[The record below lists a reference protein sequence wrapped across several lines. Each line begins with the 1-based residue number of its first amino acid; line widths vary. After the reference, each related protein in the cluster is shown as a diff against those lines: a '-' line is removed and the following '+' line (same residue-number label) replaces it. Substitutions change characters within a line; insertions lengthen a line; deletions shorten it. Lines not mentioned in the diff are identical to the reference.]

1 MIGKAAIVAAAF
13 AAALMFAPHAVRC
26 AEREPAPDFSCP
38 VWLNSKP
45 LRLSDLRGKVV
56 LVDFWEYTC
65 INCIRT
71 FPYLRRW
78 NQLYAPLGLVIIGV
92 HTPEFDFA
100 KNPELVKNAAHRF
113 GLNFPIAVDSERTAW
128 AAFHND
134 AWPAD
139 YLIDRDGNVAF
150 VHFGEGEYAEME
162 QRIQALLREADPKL
176 DFAAAKFRIPADKPM
191 FGGVCR
197 VSTPE
202 LYIGAER
209 DDRIANEGGIAAMTA
224 KRYSSP
230 VNIPTDYF
238 SLDGAWFAAPEYVK
252 LAPTPGGSAQGSLI
266 LHYRS
271 KALYLVAGSTD
282 GASSRLWI
290 EQDGKP
296 LAPDARGVDVKTNS
310 AGNTYIELGA
320 KRMYYLVNNP
330 QFGEHR
336 LTLTAT
342 SVDTALYSF
351 TFGNNC
357 ETPFAHK

>member
-1 MIGKAAIVAAAF
+1 MIGKSAVIG
-13 AAALMFAPHAVRC
+13 AALAITLTIALPSSHSE
-26 AEREPAPDFSCP
+26 ERMPAPDFTCP
-38 VWLNSKP
+38 VWFNSKP

-71 FPYLRRW
+71 FSYLRRW

-100 KNPELVKNAAHRF
+100 KNPELVKDAARRF
-113 GLNFPIAVDSERTAW
+113 GLTFPIAVDSDRTVW

-139 YLIDRDGNVAF
+139 YLIDKNGNIVF

-162 QRIQALLREADPKL
+162 QRIQALLKEANPHL
-176 DFAAAKFRIPADKPM
+176 DFAAAKFKIPEDKPM

-209 DDRIANEGGIAAMTA
+209 DDHIANVGGLAAMHS
-224 KRYSSP
+224 KHYSP
-230 VNIPTDYF
+230 PAAIPIDYF
-238 SLDGAWFAAPEYVK
+238 ALDGGWFATPEYVK
-252 LAPTPGGSAQGSLI
+252 PAAVPTGDTRGSLI

-271 KALYLVAGSTD
+271 KAVYLVAGSTN
-282 GASSRLWI
+282 GTSSRLWI
-290 EQDGKP
+290 DQDDKP
-296 LAPDARGVDVKTNS
+296 LPADARGVDAKTNDT
-310 AGNTYIELGA
+310 GRTYIDLGA
-320 KRMYYLVNNP
+320 KRMYYVVNNP
-330 QFGEHR
+330 KFGEHK

-342 SVDTALYSF
+342 STDTALYSF

-357 ETPFAHK
+357 ETPFEHK

>member
-1 MIGKAAIVAAAF
+1 MVT
-13 AAALMFAPHAVRC
+13 AAALAFALAWAPLC
-26 AEREPAPDFSCP
+26 ARAANREPAPDFSCP

-45 LRLSDLRGKVV
+45 LKLSDLRGKVV

-100 KNPELVKNAAHRF
+100 KNPALVKDAARRF
-113 GLNFPIAVDSERTAW
+113 GLTFPIAVDSDRTVW

-139 YLIDRDGNVAF
+139 YLIDKDGNVAF
-150 VHFGEGEYAEME
+150 VHFGEGEYADME
-162 QRIQALLREADPKL
+162 QRIQALLKEANPKL
-176 DFAAAKFRIPADKPM
+176 DFAAAKFSIAEDKPM

-209 DDRIANEGGIAAMTA
+209 DDHIANEGGLAAMNA
-224 KRYSSP
+224 KHYSAP
-230 VNIPTDYF
+230 TKIPLDDF
-238 SLDGAWFAAPEYVK
+238 ALDGGWFAAPEYVK
-252 LAPTPGGSAQGSLI
+252 LVPAPGSDTHGSLT

-271 KALYLVAGSTD
+271 KAVYLVAGSID
-282 GASSRLWI
+282 GAGSRVWL
-290 EQDGKP
+290 EQDGRP
-296 LAPDARGVDVKTNS
+296 LSPDARGVDVKTD
-310 AGNTYIELGA
+310 ATGNTYVDLGA

-330 QFGEHR
+330 NFGEHK

-342 SVDTALYSF
+342 STDTALYSF

-357 ETPFAHK
+357 ETPFEHK